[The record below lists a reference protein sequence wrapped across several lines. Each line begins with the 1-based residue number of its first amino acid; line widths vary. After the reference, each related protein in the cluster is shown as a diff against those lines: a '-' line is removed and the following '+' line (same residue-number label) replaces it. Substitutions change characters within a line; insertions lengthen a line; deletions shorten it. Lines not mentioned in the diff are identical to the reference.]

1 MILSK
6 DSFSQLDSW
15 LASELLRRRKEFYFV
30 RTFMD
35 RALEE
40 EQRDND
46 VIIKEKNE
54 EGELTEEMETF
65 MRGIR
70 EYCVKGLQFSNNE
83 KVEIYLVSNWYPEKF
98 EFSKLVLAM
107 SNHFSD
113 IQREAFLFSTNMATE
128 EIYKAKKEILRKRI
142 IHVALGSGVA
152 GAVPIPGSG
161 LLVDIPLIMR
171 EIQFYKVQFNLDA
184 SDLKTNE
191 KLAGILKSLPEIG
204 SKAYV
209 LSLVTKSL
217 ASEVMEETSKVLSW
231 VTLGLTSV
239 LAGAASFGSTYYIL
253 TKELDKIADLS
264 KKILNLRL
272 ESMVEKMKLQ

>member
-1 MILSK
+1 
-6 DSFSQLDSW
+6 
-15 LASELLRRRKEFYFV
+15 
-30 RTFMD
+30 
-35 RALEE
+35 
-40 EQRDND
+40 
-46 VIIKEKNE
+46 
-54 EGELTEEMETF
+54 
-65 MRGIR
+65 
-70 EYCVKGLQFSNNE
+70 
-83 KVEIYLVSNWYPEKF
+83 
-98 EFSKLVLAM
+98 
-107 SNHFSD
+107 
-113 IQREAFLFSTNMATE
+113 
-128 EIYKAKKEILRKRI
+128 
-142 IHVALGSGVA
+142 
-152 GAVPIPGSG
+152 
-161 LLVDIPLIMR
+161 MR

>member
-1 MILSK
+1 
-6 DSFSQLDSW
+6 
-15 LASELLRRRKEFYFV
+15 
-30 RTFMD
+30 MD

-83 KVEIYLVSNWYPEKF
+83 KVEIYLVSNWYPDKF

-231 VTLGLTSV
+231 VTLGLTSI

-253 TKELDKIADLS
+253 TRELDKIADLS

-272 ESMVEKMKLQ
+272 ESMMEKMKLQ

>member
-1 MILSK
+1 
-6 DSFSQLDSW
+6 
-15 LASELLRRRKEFYFV
+15 
-30 RTFMD
+30 MD

-98 EFSKLVLAM
+98 EFSKLVLAI
-107 SNHFSD
+107 SNHCSD

-161 LLVDIPLIMR
+161 LLVDIPLIMG

-272 ESMVEKMKLQ
+272 ESMMEKMKLQ